1 MKELIRTYFTLS
13 KSDRLFRSLR
23 RVSPILF
30 ETRERHGSTLYERAH
45 VYIRLNINIYIRG
58 LYTRMRTGWKVK
70 SRASRKRNKETRGLF
85 SPLFLFAS
93 SFFPPPPFRPSHS
106 LSPLFRSRIRGF
118 LGWRTRS
125 LAATYRELKLTLRWL
140 PAVRK

>member
-13 KSDRLFRSLR
+13 KSDRLFRPAPPPFSDTFR
-23 RVSPILF
+23 DAR
-30 ETRERHGSTLYERAH
+30 ETREHPICTRTRLRTLEYK
-45 VYIRLNINIYIRG
+45 YIRG

-93 SFFPPPPFRPSHS
+93 SFFLPFLRPPARPSSLTPSHS

-118 LGWRTRS
+118 LVGG
-125 LAATYRELKLTLRWL
+125 LAAWQPLTENSN
-140 PAVRK
+140 